1 MGKFLG
7 DIHGFH
13 LTDEDLG
20 APRHINSRKLSDLV
34 RALAYDLGVQRAV
47 DQDGLADLVQLVT
60 L

>member
-13 LTDEDLG
+13 LADEDLG

-47 DQDGLADLVQLVT
+47 DQDGLAYLVQLVT